1 MILND
6 FQKHPYNQDDLYSV
20 WNIRKGWI
28 EESMGVELTVEDFKL
43 LCDEYDMN
51 GDGGMI
57 TEQFQSLY
65 EILVESGE
73 IKTKPK
79 GDK

>member
-1 MILND
+1 MRLDNFI
-6 FQKHPYNQDDLYSV
+6 KHPYKEDDHYSV

-28 EESMGVELTVEDFKL
+28 EDSIGVELTVEDFKL

-51 GDGGMI
+51 SGDRMI

-73 IKTKPK
+73 IKQKENTNA
-79 GDK
+79 

>member
-1 MILND
+1 MILDD
-6 FQKHPYNQDDLYSV
+6 FQKHPYNQNDLYSIC
-20 WNIRKGWI
+20 NIRKGWI
-28 EESMGVELTVEDFKL
+28 EDYIGVELTVEEFKL

-51 GDGGMI
+51 GGGGI
-57 TEQFQSLY
+57 PEQFQSLY